1 MCGLRWTPRD
11 IKIGKSKNTKIEIGN
26 FPKRPM
32 PKTIQKSV
40 DRWVCQADRID
51 AARLFPADA
60 LKNPFRALALNA
72 HGNAGVFR
80 LECLG
85 ESFRGRKLE
94 RRVEGNL
101 AFLAG
106 GFDKRRR
113 DCTRLSRGGFKGF
126 REDGAG
132 GHRRRRF
139 KHIASGMRR
148 LSHGSHL
155 H

>member
-1 MCGLRWTPRD
+1 VHPAWIHVFRRKILGDVLRNVGCNPILAFPVKEVGWVRAAND
-11 IKIGKSKNTKIEIGN
+11 I
-26 FPKRPM
+26 
-32 PKTIQKSV
+32 
-40 DRWVCQADRID
+40 DRID
-51 AARLFPADA
+51 AARLFLADA
-60 LKNPFRALALNA
+60 LKNPFRARALNA

-94 RRVEGNL
+94 RRVERNL